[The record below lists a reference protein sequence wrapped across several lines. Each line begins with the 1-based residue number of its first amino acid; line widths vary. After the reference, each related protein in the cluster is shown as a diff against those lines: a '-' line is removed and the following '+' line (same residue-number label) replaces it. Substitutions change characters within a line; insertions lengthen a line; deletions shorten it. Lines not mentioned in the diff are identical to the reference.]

1 MTPVI
6 HAEGLS
12 KRYGDVGAVHGLDL
26 IVERGVR
33 GVDEKKWYEMAAA
46 SSASIWR

>member
-12 KRYGDVGAVHGLDL
+12 KRCGDVGAVNGLDL
-26 IVERGVR
+26 IVERGVG
-33 GVDEKKWYEMAAA
+33 GVDETKWYEMAAP
-46 SSASIWR
+46 SSSSIWR